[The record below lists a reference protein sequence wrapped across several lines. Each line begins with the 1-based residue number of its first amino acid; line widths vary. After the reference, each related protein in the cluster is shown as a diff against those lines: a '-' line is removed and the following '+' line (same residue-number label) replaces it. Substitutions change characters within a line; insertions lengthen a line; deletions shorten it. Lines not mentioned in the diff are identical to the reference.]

1 MYVKAIIT
9 AKITAVTTAL
19 TTVQTNAISMIG
31 DVMPAAMTIVGAMLV
46 VKVGIKAFKSV
57 TNHGA

>member
-1 MYVKAIIT
+1 MEAIT
-9 AKITAVTTAL
+9 TAVITAL
-19 TTVQTNAISMIG
+19 TTVQTNAITMIG

-57 TNHGA
+57 TSHGA

>member
-1 MYVKAIIT
+1 MEAI
-9 AKITAVTTAL
+9 ITAVTTAL

-57 TNHGA
+57 TNHG

>member
-1 MYVKAIIT
+1 MEAI
-9 AKITAVTTAL
+9 ITAVTTAL
-19 TTVQTNAISMIG
+19 TSVQTNAMTMIG